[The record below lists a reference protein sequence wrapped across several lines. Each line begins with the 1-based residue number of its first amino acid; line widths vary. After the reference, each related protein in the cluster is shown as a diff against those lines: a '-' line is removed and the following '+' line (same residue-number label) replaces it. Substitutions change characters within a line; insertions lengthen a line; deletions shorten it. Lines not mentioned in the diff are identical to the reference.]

1 MALKLFTMTGRAVV
15 AILRVIGSALYQPD
29 DGERVSTWSIRKRD
43 AGIFFVLLYGL
54 WMVAAVALAYAQ
66 YAPAPLRVIQ
76 WATPPPHLGDGTAYA
91 VIQRFG
97 AVVVPLMVVALALM
111 PVIINTGRMLMSL
124 ARFIEEKLIDPI
136 WDAKIMTPALEKV
149 RAEIAAEVTQT
160 VTAEM
165 VQMVNAEIS
174 AATTRNNEQWA
185 SWLARRDAALDQG
198 LEFNE
203 PRPDEVD
210 VSQS

>member
-1 MALKLFTMTGRAVV
+1 MALKLFTMAGRAVV

-43 AGIFFVLLYGL
+43 AGIFFVLLYCL
-54 WMVAAVALAYAQ
+54 WMVAAAALAYAQ
-66 YAPAPLRVIQ
+66 YAPVPLRVIQ

-97 AVVVPLMVVALALM
+97 AVVVPLMVVALALT

-149 RAEIAAEVTQT
+149 RSETTAEVTAE
-160 VTAEM
+160 VTA
-165 VQMVNAEIS
+165 
-174 AATTRNNEQWA
+174 RNNEQWA
-185 SWLARRDAALDQG
+185 SWLARRDAALAQG